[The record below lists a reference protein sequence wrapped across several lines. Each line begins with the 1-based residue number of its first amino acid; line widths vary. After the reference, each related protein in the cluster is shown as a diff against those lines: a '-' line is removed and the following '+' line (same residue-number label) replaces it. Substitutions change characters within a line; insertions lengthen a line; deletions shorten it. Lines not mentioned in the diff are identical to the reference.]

1 MEEIRKSEKEVSLMI
16 NIDTVAHVGS
26 KVAIASFN
34 FNEKEKLELNDIMN
48 SCTDVVIGKP
58 WYAGDHAVFAY
69 GGTKCILI
77 SASDL
82 FEGCLSYT
90 HCPKDTI
97 DLIDIKLI
105 ENAAEFICKVVNTYK

>member
-1 MEEIRKSEKEVSLMI
+1 MFNFDEKEL
-16 NIDTVAHVGS
+16 
-26 KVAIASFN
+26 
-34 FNEKEKLELNDIMN
+34 LELDKVMN
-48 SCTDVVIGKP
+48 SCTNIVSGEP
-58 WYAGDHAVFAY
+58 WYAGDHAIFAL

-97 DLIDIKLI
+97 NLVDEKLI
-105 ENAAEFICKVVNTYK
+105 ENAAKFICKVVNDYK